1 MRSQEL
7 IQRDVRDMWSKASS
21 MAEPSMLRVCDL
33 PSDVDVPDARQLIV
47 GRPAHIAGLP
57 ITWNSPEREVVP
69 VLLHCWTMPDA
80 TTRCFLFGAKHDLAG
95 AWIAGTASEGYIP
108 EYIVIETRRDGEAV
122 VHRLQQ
128 RATSIVYS
136 EECGDA
142 GAVLADEVVSP
153 DSLAVRGKGPAW
165 KATDMEWPTMNGEVM
180 RYLGQVTL
188 GRHDV
193 LRTWFD
199 ENVEVFVFW
208 ASSHGRNIYA
218 VVCDENLGQT
228 AEDHYDQEARRGEWE
243 P

>member
-1 MRSQEL
+1 
-7 IQRDVRDMWSKASS
+7 
-21 MAEPSMLRVCDL
+21 MAEPSMLRICVL

-47 GRPAHIAGLP
+47 GRPTHIAGLE
-57 ITWNSPEREVVP
+57 ITWKSPEWEAVP
-69 VLLHCWTMPDA
+69 VLLHYWTMPDTA
-80 TTRCFLFGAKHDLAG
+80 TRCFLFGVRHDLTG
-95 AWIAGTASEGYIP
+95 AWIAGTVSDGYMP
-108 EYIVIETRRDGEAV
+108 EYIVVEMRQNGETV

-128 RATSIVYS
+128 REESIVYS

-142 GAVLADEVVSP
+142 GAVSADKVESP
-153 DSLAVRGKGPAW
+153 DSCAVRGKGPAW

-180 RYLGQVTL
+180 QYLGQVTL

-228 AEDHYDQEARRGEWE
+228 AEDHYDQEARRGDWE